1 MDCEW
6 MERVSLFID
15 GELEPDESA
24 MVEKH
29 LNDCPICQAAQ
40 GEFLAL
46 RKEINAYE
54 SRLDPFATSRALT
67 SVLQRKQFS
76 FWRHRIAVPVPA
88 LALILVAFF
97 ILGALALRSRL
108 TTTTT
113 TTTPATPSAV
123 TSNTALSAH
132 DRGGRATIQV
142 IKRSEVGGGR

>member
-6 MERVSLFID
+6 TERVSLFID
-15 GELEPDESA
+15 GESGPDESVK
-24 MVEKH
+24 VEKH

-46 RKEINAYE
+46 RKEINGYE

-67 SVLQRKQFS
+67 SVLRRKQFS

-88 LALILVAFF
+88 LALILVAVF
-97 ILGALALRSRL
+97 ILGALALRSRP
-108 TTTTT
+108 TTGG
-113 TTTPATPSAV
+113 TPITPSII
-123 TSNTALSAH
+123 TSNTDLAAY

-142 IKRSEVGGGR
+142 IKRSEAGGGR